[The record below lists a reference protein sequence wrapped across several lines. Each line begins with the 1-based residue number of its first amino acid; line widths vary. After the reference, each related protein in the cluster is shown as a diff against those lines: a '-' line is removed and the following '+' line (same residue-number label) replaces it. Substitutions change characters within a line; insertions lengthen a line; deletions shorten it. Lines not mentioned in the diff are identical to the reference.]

1 MGGGYA
7 HFRVIWRTMDI
18 DVSAHGVY
26 RVAAVLAGFEA
37 AQPQDARQYP
47 VLLGM
52 PLRQRL
58 LVYLARGATSPE
70 DRIDRVARADLG
82 AHPMPAARRAF
93 AAESFPRTIGRSRYG
108 KLGKEGLAVY
118 QGKILPGKR
127 DSDKGFMDSGYH
139 LGCSVL
145 SRSAAIQNGMGRF
158 FSTKTELGQ
167 SRGQGFRACT
177 ERTEQPW
184 DYHDALLP

>member
-26 RVAAVLAGFEA
+26 CVAAVLAGFEA

-47 VLLGM
+47 VPLGI
-52 PLRQRL
+52 LFRQRL
-58 LVYLARGATSPE
+58 LVYLARGATPSE

-93 AAESFPRTIGRSRYG
+93 AAESFPRTIGRSGYG
-108 KLGKEGLAVY
+108 KPGKEGLAVY

-127 DSDKGFMDSGYH
+127 DSDKGFMDAGYH
-139 LGCSVL
+139 QVCSVL
-145 SRSAAIQNGMGRF
+145 SGIAALQNGMGRF
-158 FSTKTELGQ
+158 FRRKPSWVPWTRIPGLHKKNRTALGL
-167 SRGQGFRACT
+167 S
-177 ERTEQPW
+177 
-184 DYHDALLP
+184 